1 MTARTLR
8 KYSYLFSDWL
18 DCRIPGPPNVLL
30 KKAAT
35 AVAQS
40 CLTMLLPR
48 PLNVLL
54 KKLPPQSRSRV

>member
-1 MTARTLR
+1 MQGG
-8 KYSYLFSDWL
+8 L

-35 AVAQS
+35 AVAHS

-48 PLNVLL
+48 ALNCIPANSHTLGVSLT
-54 KKLPPQSRSRV
+54 PAG